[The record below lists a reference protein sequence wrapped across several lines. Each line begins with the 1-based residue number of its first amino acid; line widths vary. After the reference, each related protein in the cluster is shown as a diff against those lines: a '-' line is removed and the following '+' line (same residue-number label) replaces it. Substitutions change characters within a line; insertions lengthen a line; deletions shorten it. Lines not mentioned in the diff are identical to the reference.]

1 MNIFSLSLE
10 EFEKEIDKVLEGISP
25 EELLDE
31 LKKYGLKTKGGKEMR
46 KIKFRGKSEKTNEW
60 VYGYYWTN
68 ELGNHF
74 IRQTV
79 DLNGCFTISDTEV
92 DKDTVGQYVS
102 LKDKHGIKIYEGDIV
117 KVKNIDYCIGK
128 VVYDKEY
135 LCYQIEVDEQV
146 IFPVSVCYGDFDRLD
161 IEVIGNVVD
170 NRELLKGGD

>member
-1 MNIFSLSLE
+1 MR
-10 EFEKEIDKVLEGISP
+10 EIV
-25 EELLDE
+25 
-31 LKKYGLKTKGGKEMR
+31 
-46 KIKFRGKSEKTNEW
+46 FRGKSIKANKW

-92 DKDTVGQYVS
+92 DKDTVGQYVG
-102 LKDKHGIKIYEGDIV
+102 LKDKHGIEIYEGDLV
-117 KVKNIDYCIGK
+117 KVKNIDYLIGK

-146 IFPVSVCYGDFDRLD
+146 IFPVSVCYGDYNELD
-161 IEVIGNVVD
+161 IEAIGNIWD
-170 NRELLKGGD
+170 NPELLKESDNKCQN